1 MQLMPAL
8 GSGGRKIRRSSA
20 SELCSDFEASMSYLS
35 QKKRCLHFLAP
46 AWSACSTSDPKDEL
60 SFSCFSAYLRRI
72 QVSHGAELAVE
83 NQQPQW
89 VGIRKKSAAG
99 EAIQAKSRVLPTCN
113 GVAAL
118 EFLRNATKSLAC
130 DLLVELLPSMSEAL
144 DLIPRFCLF
153 IFCLCLFCFWLFV
166 CFEKQLFNVPNP

>member
-8 GSGGRKIRRSSA
+8 GSGGGKIRRSSA
-20 SELCSDFEASMSYLS
+20 SELCGDFEASMSYLA

-46 AWSACSTSDPKDEL
+46 AWSACSTSDPEDEL

-72 QVSHGAELAVE
+72 QVSRGAELAVE
-83 NQQPQW
+83 KQQPQW

-99 EAIQAKSRVLPTCN
+99 EAIHAKSRVLPTCH

-118 EFLRNATKSLAC
+118 EFLRNATKSHAC
-130 DLLVELLPSMSEAL
+130 DLLVELLPKR
-144 DLIPRFCLF
+144 PRLWIWFPSFVCLF
-153 IFCLCLFCFWLFV
+153 LFVLVLLVCLFWKAAVQC
-166 CFEKQLFNVPNP
+166 P